1 MDLCNIHINYIFS
14 NYYITKNIN
23 GATYKTT
30 KGANLII
37 TLKNRKTKKL
47 KDISII
53 GSDNTFFSFL
63 F

>member
-37 TLKNRKTKKL
+37 TLKK
-47 KDISII
+47 
-53 GSDNTFFSFL
+53 
-63 F
+63 